1 MSQAQS
7 GQAMSAA
14 EKDEVLRS
22 ASQCTVPG
30 RVEVFRRAGTPVVMG
45 RRDGYRFWDVNGREF
60 IDIHIN
66 GGVFNLGHRNPELMK
81 ALVSGLADYDIGNH
95 HFPSVPRLELARRLA
110 ELTPGDLQYA
120 VFTPS
125 GAEANDIAIMTAR
138 RVTGR
143 RRIAGIAGG
152 FHGASGLSGA
162 AGDPASAR
170 DFLSDEPDRFAV
182 VPFNDLDALRAC
194 LSSRDVAA
202 VILETI
208 PATLGFPLPEPGYL
222 AGVRALCDEFGSL
235 YIADEVQTGMGRTGR
250 LWGVEDAG
258 VVPDILVA
266 GKGLGGGLYPMA
278 AAILR
283 PAVAGWLHDRGWG
296 YVSSAG
302 GAEIGCIVA
311 LKALEITMREATV
324 TRARQLAGQAAAG
337 LGAIAA
343 TEPFLAEVRQ
353 RGLVIGLKTDHPK
366 GGWYL
371 SKALY
376 DRGVWAFA
384 AGFDPSVLQFK
395 PGLLLD
401 SGTCDTVL
409 ERLSQALAAVRE
421 RLARQGP

>member
-1 MSQAQS
+1 MMPPVW
-7 GQAMSAA
+7 GQPMSAA
-14 EKDEVLRS
+14 AKEELLLAVSDLI
-22 ASQCTVPG
+22 APG

-45 RRDGYRFWDVNGREF
+45 RRAGYRFWDVDGREL

-66 GGVFNLGHRNPELMK
+66 GGVFNLGHRNAELIE
-81 ALVSGLADYDIGNH
+81 ALIGGLESYDIGNH

-110 ELTPGDLQYA
+110 ELTPGDLRYA

-125 GAEANDIAIMTAR
+125 GGEANDVAIKTAR
-138 RVTGR
+138 RATGR

-170 DFLSDEPDRFAV
+170 DFLSDDPDGFAIV
-182 VPFNDLDALRAC
+182 AFNDLDALRAC
-194 LSSRDVAA
+194 LSSGDVAA

-222 AGVRALCDEFGSL
+222 AGVRALCDEFGTL

-278 AAILR
+278 AAVLR

-302 GAEIGCIVA
+302 GSEIGCVVA
-311 LKALEITMREATV
+311 LKALEITTRPATIAHAK
-324 TRARQLAGQAAAG
+324 RLADQAAAG
-337 LGAIAA
+337 LAAIAA
-343 TEPFLAEVRQ
+343 NEPFLTEIRQ
-353 RGLVIGLKTDHPK
+353 RGLVIGLKTDHPN
-366 GGWYL
+366 GGRYL

-401 SGTCDTVL
+401 AGTLDIVL
-409 ERLSQALAAVRE
+409 ERLPEALKAVRE
-421 RLARQGP
+421 RLARRP